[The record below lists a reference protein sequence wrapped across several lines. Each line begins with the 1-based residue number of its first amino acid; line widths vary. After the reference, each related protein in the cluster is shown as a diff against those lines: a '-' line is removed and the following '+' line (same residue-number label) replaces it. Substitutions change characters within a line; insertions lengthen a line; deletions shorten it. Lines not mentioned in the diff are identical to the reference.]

1 MKTNIKRLISFLCVA
16 VMLVVFAVPAMADDS
31 VSLAFD
37 MDSMGIT
44 SGMNVSSR
52 EGDFVRRDEFAQ
64 MVVNMMLQQDV
75 AKALENEVY
84 FADVSDSQYKGAVN
98 LLAKMGFISGS
109 GGGNFNPSD
118 YISYGAACKILVHA
132 LGYKVIAED
141 SSLNAYQFVAGNIK
155 LTNGIDSSKQYL
167 SFNRAM
173 KMIDNALDISIMVP
187 MYYNANIAPS
197 YEVDYGRTYRSL
209 INGRNGTGIVKM
221 RGIVTADSSTYLYDP
236 LKNLKSNQLQVEGKT
251 YTFAGNAPKGFVGQ
265 EVDFYINVVDGK
277 EGMVTSIAP
286 TNKNVICDFGGM
298 QIDEITAS
306 KIKFT
311 SSGVKYNVKV
321 NTTTRYIVNNR
332 ISVGYN
338 VAKDLVPDENIVVRT
353 IDNNDDD
360 IADVVYVFDYTDCIV
375 ESISSTTNTITF
387 EDGFMLGTTKNIKLD
402 EEEIYWEIT
411 EADGNSISLED
422 LKTGDVVSVA
432 MSADKESVRFVR
444 GLETVEGVIVSR
456 DGDYITID
464 DTEYVMGDTIAGED
478 VKFGIKVIAYFNF
491 LGTFV
496 DYEEVKQE
504 HTYGYV
510 YSYTTNI
517 GISGGCKVKMLL
529 PEYISVKQVEGEVD
543 ELSGVVST
551 SNSLFV
557 RNKSVVIYPTE
568 AKISLNGVKMNA
580 DKALAQVVDM
590 PVSYKFNEK
599 GNITKID
606 ALESADVVNI
616 TASEIKQECV
626 QLNKKKY
633 NGTENLFGGG
643 KGNPFGI
650 EENYTL
656 AFCIPLYSEQPKS
669 TVSDDDLTVYV
680 ELSNGLEYEA
690 NGYEL
695 DETNEVADV
704 LVIQRIMNY
713 DMAIPVV
720 DNSKVGM
727 VLGISDVLSEDK
739 NTEYKAIR
747 MVTEGKEQKFIV
759 SDARVSQAIFGK
771 IKKNDL
777 VAYTLDGFDHINSIV
792 ILQAS
797 DKYYESYTESYS
809 YGEVKNVEYNKI
821 SNTKVRRINRIGLGY
836 SGNSGI
842 EATAELLVRNPAPV
856 FIIEGKNDA
865 KVGTINDIQ
874 IGDMIYTAIYNVSDI
889 RAVVIKR

>member
-16 VMLVVFAVPAMADDS
+16 VMLVVIAVPAMAEEKNY
-31 VSLAFD
+31 AFD
-37 MDSMGIT
+37 MESMGIT
-44 SGMNVSSR
+44 AGMNANTR
-52 EGDFVRRDEFAQ
+52 GEDFVRRDEFAQ

-84 FADVSDSQYKGAVN
+84 FADVSDSQYKGAIN
-98 LLAKMGFISGS
+98 LLAKMEFISGS

-132 LGYKVIAED
+132 LGYNVITED

-167 SFNRAM
+167 SFNQAM
-173 KMIDNALDISIMVP
+173 MMIDNALDISIMVP

-197 YEVDYGRTYRSL
+197 YEVDNGRTYRSL

-221 RGIVTADSSTYLYDP
+221 RGIVTADVTTYLYDP
-236 LKNLKSNQLQVEGKT
+236 VKNLKENQLQIEGKT
-251 YTFAGNAPKGFVGQ
+251 YTFNDKAPKGFVGQ
-265 EVDFYINVVDGK
+265 EVDFYINVVDNK
-277 EGMVTSIAP
+277 EGNVTSITP
-286 TNKNVICDFGGM
+286 TNKNVICDFSGM
-298 QIDEITAS
+298 QVDEITANE
-306 KIKFT
+306 IEFT
-311 SSGVKYNVKV
+311 TANAKYNVEV
-321 NTTTRYIVNNR
+321 NAATRYIVNNR
-332 ISVGYN
+332 LYVGYN
-338 VAKDLVPDENIVVRT
+338 LAKDLDADESVVVRT
-353 IDNNDDD
+353 IDNNDDE

-375 ESISSTTNTITF
+375 ESVSSTTNTITF
-387 EDGFMLGTTKNIKLD
+387 EDGFMLGTSKNIKLD

-411 EADGNSISLED
+411 EADGNSLSLTD
-422 LKTGDVVSVA
+422 LKAGDVVSVA
-432 MSADKESVRFVR
+432 MSADKEYVRFVR
-444 GLETVEGVIVSR
+444 GLAPVEGVIVSR
-456 DGDYITID
+456 DGDYIIID
-464 DTEYVMGDTIAGED
+464 DTEYVMGDTIVDENVD
-478 VKFGIKVIAYFNF
+478 LGIKVVAYFNF
-491 LGTFV
+491 LGTLV
-496 DYEEVKQE
+496 DYEEEKQE

-510 YSYTTNI
+510 YSYTTNK

-529 PEYISVKQVEGEVD
+529 PEYISIKQVEGEVD
-543 ELSGVVST
+543 ELSGVVAT

-599 GNITKID
+599 GNITRID
-606 ALESADVVNI
+606 TLESVDEVDI
-616 TASEIKQECV
+616 TAAESKQDCV

-643 KGNPFGI
+643 KGTPFGI

-669 TVSDDDLTVYV
+669 TVSDDDLTVFV

-695 DETNEVADV
+695 DETNKVADV

-727 VLGISDVLSEDK
+727 VLGVSDVLSDDK
-739 NTEYKAIR
+739 NTEYKA
-747 MVTEGKEQKFIV
+747 VKLLTEGKEQKFIV
-759 SDARVSQAIFGK
+759 SDARASQAIFSR

-777 VAYTLDGFDHINSIV
+777 VAYTLDGFDHINSMV

-797 DKYYESYTESYS
+797 DKYYESYTDSYS
-809 YGEVKNVEYNKI
+809 YGEVKNVKYNEI
-821 SNTKVRRINRIGLGY
+821 SNTRVRRINEIGIGY
-836 SGNSGI
+836 SGTSGI
-842 EATAELLVRNPAPV
+842 QATAELLVRNPAPV
-856 FIIEGKNDA
+856 FIIEGKDDA
-865 KVGTINDIQ
+865 KWGTINDIQ

-889 RAVVIKR
+889 RAVVIMR